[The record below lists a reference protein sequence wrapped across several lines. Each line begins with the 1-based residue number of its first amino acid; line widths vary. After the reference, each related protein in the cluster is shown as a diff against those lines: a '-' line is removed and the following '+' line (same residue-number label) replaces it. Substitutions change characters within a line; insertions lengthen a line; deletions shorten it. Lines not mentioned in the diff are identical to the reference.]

1 VLEEGTGFTVSRPWG
16 QRYRCESVFDRLTQ
30 WLRKQGV
37 EGAKPLHT
45 LRKEAG
51 SIIATK
57 AGIHAA
63 SRFLRHADIQV
74 TSMHYADHKERVTV
88 DIGGLLAPTNV
99 VGLAP
104 PKQSR
109 IAS

>member
-1 VLEEGTGFTVSRPWG
+1 MAASKPWG
-16 QRYRCESVFDRLTQ
+16 QCYRCEGVFLPAHTLVAREQSRGCQALY
-30 WLRKQGV
+30 
-37 EGAKPLHT
+37 T

-74 TSMHYADHKERVTV
+74 TSMHYADYKERVTV
-88 DIGGLLAPTNV
+88 DMGDLLGGENVAPLPRVATENPAV
-99 VGLAP
+99 AHRARAG
-104 PKQSR
+104 
-109 IAS
+109 

>member
-1 VLEEGTGFTVSRPWG
+1 
-16 QRYRCESVFDRLTQ
+16 
-30 WLRKQGV
+30 LRKNGV
-37 EGAKPLHT
+37 EGAKPIHT

-74 TSMHYADHKERVTV
+74 TSMHYADYKERVTV
-88 DIGGLLAPTNV
+88 DMDDLLGAENV
-99 VGLAP
+99 TPFPRAVVSDEREG
-104 PKQSR
+104 KERVS
-109 IAS
+109 